1 MVWFLS
7 AWALLSLPN
16 VSLLSLKRKTSNK
29 INICFRN
36 SSDSQFFMKFRP
48 LKRNNDHYSPLEN
61 TFFLIAGS
69 RKENV
74 LCPGMSI
81 SLLAWRH
88 SPGWD
93 HHMEGVLTNR
103 LTMVSAKGLQCNGG
117 WGRREI
123 SRKTRASWLQALFL
137 MVSCMLSVRKDYGK
151 SITVSPKLHC
161 VTRSPI
167 LWPWSSS
174 QHGEA
179 RQLDSHHPIFQW
191 VSHPS
196 LLSCSRD
203 RDSRRPEESGSVIC
217 FLFLSSWL
225 LLPT

>member
-1 MVWFLS
+1 MVWSLS

-48 LKRNNDHYSPLEN
+48 LKRNKDHYSPLEN
-61 TFFLIAGS
+61 TFLLLVPERRTS
-69 RKENV
+69 SV
-74 LCPGMSI
+74 LVWAFHCLPEDTPLGETI
-81 SLLAWRH
+81 TWRVSLQIDWPWLVPKDC
-88 SPGWD
+88 S
-93 HHMEGVLTNR
+93 V
-103 LTMVSAKGLQCNGG
+103 MVGG
-117 WGRREI
+117 AEEI

-191 VSHPS
+191 VNHPS

>member
-1 MVWFLS
+1 MDQEAWWATVHGVAKSRIWLSNFIIIILTLKPEYSWIILVNVIPILGSWNLCLQPFCTWIVTWLFLRLHHRCKSHGLMVWSLS

-48 LKRNNDHYSPLEN
+48 LKRSKDHYSPLEN

-117 WGRREI
+117 RGRRDFKEN
-123 SRKTRASWLQALFL
+123 
-137 MVSCMLSVRKDYGK
+137 K
-151 SITVSPKLHC
+151 S
-161 VTRSPI
+161 
-167 LWPWSSS
+167 
-174 QHGEA
+174 
-179 RQLDSHHPIFQW
+179 
-191 VSHPS
+191 
-196 LLSCSRD
+196 
-203 RDSRRPEESGSVIC
+203 
-217 FLFLSSWL
+217 
-225 LLPT
+225 

>member
-1 MVWFLS
+1 MVWSLS

-117 WGRREI
+117 RGRREI
-123 SRKTRASWLQALFL
+123 SRKTRVVDSKLSF
-137 MVSCMLSVRKDYGK
+137 SCYLV
-151 SITVSPKLHC
+151 
-161 VTRSPI
+161 
-167 LWPWSSS
+167 
-174 QHGEA
+174 
-179 RQLDSHHPIFQW
+179 
-191 VSHPS
+191 
-196 LLSCSRD
+196 
-203 RDSRRPEESGSVIC
+203 C
-217 FLFLSSWL
+217 FLLERTMKNL
-225 LLPT
+225 LQLVQSCTAWPGVPFSDHGHLFSMEKPGS